1 MNDPDPDG
9 AAGKASRARGG
20 VRIRLLLFVCVALA
34 ALFAALVWRVWQD
47 HRAGAVTQA
56 GVSALSGRV
65 ATLEDALASL
75 QQERAGLRQR
85 LQDADTTNRALREQL
100 FGLDLRTRTLE
111 GAVASLSEQHFAVA
125 DALRLDEVEMLLR
138 MAQERYLLFHDAAG
152 ALQATTLAGQVL
164 AAVSDPAYAELAPTV
179 EAQRQALLAA
189 QLPARTAD
197 LATLGRLRAQ
207 VPLLPIRRDDRASTA
222 SPQGVLARIG
232 AALSGLVRI
241 QRSAHAPLAAAS
253 AGLARELLMLDL
265 AQAQSALL
273 AWDRAGFHAAL
284 QDARTLLVLRF
295 DPAADD
301 VRAAAADLARL
312 LAQPQP
318 AAAPDLDAAL
328 AQLRNLRATHAL
340 KPVVPATVPAKGRA
354 R

>member
-1 MNDPDPDG
+1 MNDPGPDV
-9 AAGKASRARGG
+9 ADRKAPLARGG
-20 VRIRLLLFVCVALA
+20 GRSRRLLFVCALLA
-34 ALFAALVWRVWQD
+34 ALLAVLVWRVWQD

-56 GVSALSGRV
+56 GMSALSGRV
-65 ATLEDALASL
+65 ATLEDALTSL

-85 LQDADTTNRALREQL
+85 LQDADTGNRALREQL
-100 FGLDLRTRTLE
+100 LGLDQRTRTLE
-111 GAVASLSEQHFAVA
+111 DAVASLSEQRFAAA

-138 MAQERYLLFHDAAG
+138 MAQERYALFHDVAG
-152 ALQATTLAGQVL
+152 ALQATTLAGQAL
-164 AAVSDPAYAELAPTV
+164 ATVSDPAYAELAQTV
-179 EAQRQALLAA
+179 EAQRQALLAVR
-189 QLPARTAD
+189 LPARAAD

-207 VPLLPIRRDDRASTA
+207 APMLPIRREDGAPTAAS
-222 SPQGVLARIG
+222 QGVLARIG

-273 AWDRAGFHAAL
+273 AWDNDGYRAAL
-284 QDARTLLVLRF
+284 LDARTLLALRF
-295 DPAADD
+295 DPGAGD

-318 AAAPDLDAAL
+318 VAAPDLDTAL
-328 AQLRNLRATHAL
+328 AQLRSLRATHVL
-340 KPVVPATVPAKGRA
+340 KPAVPATVPAKGRA

>member
-1 MNDPDPDG
+1 MDDPDPEV
-9 AAGKASRARGG
+9 AEGKASRAWRGA
-20 VRIRLLLFVCVALA
+20 RNRLLLFICVLLA
-34 ALFAALVWRVWQD
+34 VLLAVLVWLAWQD
-47 HRAGAVTQA
+47 HRASAVTRA

-65 ATLEDALASL
+65 ATIEDALDSL

-85 LQDADTTNRALREQL
+85 LQDADTANRALREQL
-100 FGLDLRTRTLE
+100 LGLDLRTRTLE
-111 GAVASLSEQHFAVA
+111 DAVASLSEQHFAAA

-138 MAQERYLLFHDAAG
+138 MARERYLLFHDVAG
-152 ALQATTLAGQVL
+152 ALQATTLAQQVL
-164 AAVSDPAYAELAPTV
+164 TAVSDPAYAEFAQTV
-179 EAQRQALLAA
+179 EAQRQALLAVR
-189 QLPARTAD
+189 LPARAAD

-207 VPLLPIRRDDRASTA
+207 APLLPIRRDDGAP
-222 SPQGVLARIG
+222 PQPRGVLARIG

-273 AWDRAGFHAAL
+273 AWDNDGYRAAL
-284 QDARTLLVLRF
+284 LDARTLLALRF
-295 DPAADD
+295 DPGASE
-301 VRAAAADLARL
+301 VQAAAADLARL

-328 AQLRNLRATHAL
+328 AQLRSLRATRVL
-340 KPVVPATVPAKGRA
+340 KPAAPATVPAKGRA